1 MIIDGEKLY
10 EYRIENGISLEE
22 MSEILD
28 IDMDQLY
35 NYENGIEEWWEEDSL
50 VILTINSMFNDLDF
64 IQIEDID
71 VDEVDELL
79 AIYENN

>member
-50 VILTINSMFNDLDF
+50 VILTITSMFNDLDF

-71 VDEVDELL
+71 ADEVDELL

>member
-1 MIIDGEKLY
+1 MIIDGGKLY
-10 EYRIENGISLEE
+10 EYRIEHGISLEE

-28 IDMDQLY
+28 IDMDRLY

-71 VDEVDELL
+71 ADEIDELL
-79 AIYENN
+79 TIYENS

>member
-10 EYRIENGISLEE
+10 EYRIEHGISLEE

-35 NYENGIEEWWEEDSL
+35 NYENGIDEWYEEDSL
-50 VILTINSMFNDLDF
+50 TILTLNWMFNDLYF

-71 VDEVDELL
+71 IDELDDL
-79 AIYENN
+79 MAIYENS

>member
-71 VDEVDELL
+71 ADEVDELL

>member
-35 NYENGIEEWWEEDSL
+35 NYGNGIEEWWEEDSL

-71 VDEVDELL
+71 ADEVDELL

>member
-71 VDEVDELL
+71 ADEVDELL
-79 AIYENN
+79 AIYENS

>member
-10 EYRIENGISLEE
+10 EYRIEHGISLEE

-50 VILTINSMFNDLDF
+50 TILTINSMFNDLDF

-71 VDEVDELL
+71 ADEIDELL

>member
-71 VDEVDELL
+71 ADEIDELL

>member
-1 MIIDGEKLY
+1 MMIDGEKLY
-10 EYRIENGISLEE
+10 EYRIEHGISLEE

-35 NYENGIEEWWEEDSL
+35 NYENGIDEWYEEDSL
-50 VILTINSMFNDLDF
+50 TILTINGMFNDLDF

-71 VDEVDELL
+71 IDEIDDLMAV
-79 AIYENN
+79 YENS